1 MKGESINMTRARD
14 KEKIRVPDSVREVMG
29 SIPVGDSDFFIVPS
43 RFETIRYG
51 KHSVRYL
58 GPFLWSKLT
67 DNQRDSPSLHVFI
80 NKIRKLNL
88 ADLLTNNSNC
98 CKSL

>member
-29 SIPVGDSDFFIVPS
+29 SNPVGDSDFFIVPS

-51 KHSVRYL
+51 KHSVSISGHSY
-58 GPFLWSKLT
+58 GQ
-67 DNQRDSPSLHVFI
+67 N
-80 NKIRKLNL
+80 
-88 ADLLTNNSNC
+88 LLTI
-98 CKSL
+98 KEIRPVYMFL